1 MTIHRD
7 INDKCRLLVA
17 TVLFATLT
25 GCGEQTHEFRLLA
38 PALPFDQAIAAE
50 LVDIFEEH
58 SDHSI
63 TLVPIP
69 DMAEA
74 PLDAVESGYTDLALA
89 SNAQRFREDVTAV
102 MPLYPTVLHILYR
115 RGRDTSDF
123 RSLFQGAIVY
133 AGPVG
138 SSSRQLMTAVLE
150 DMDMAEPDV
159 SFVLDP
165 AELPDVIVLYMPISP
180 ERVETRLEMLGA
192 EGVYQLLSFGDPH
205 EIGTGSV
212 IDRAVLLDPR
222 LSPFVIPV
230 GTYGDVTPEAVVTL
244 AVDKLLVANSELPD
258 AAVYDLIN
266 EIRRLQPG
274 LASSHPL
281 LFDHLGDDFDS
292 SDSTFV
298 LHPGAQAFTQRDA
311 PDIYE
316 RYSGVAEVVVTLV
329 IGMISGVYAV
339 VQFYHRRR
347 KNRIDRF
354 YTKVIELR
362 DSISGDNT
370 DAERAAVLA
379 EVRQLQN
386 KAFEMLVDEKLA
398 ADESFR
404 IFITLSSD
412 IITEIGQSPG

>member
-1 MTIHRD
+1 MNRSGLSIGIR
-7 INDKCRLLVA
+7 CLLGAALLMLV
-17 TVLFATLT
+17 TS
-25 GCGEQTHEFRLLA
+25 CSEQQHEFRLLT
-38 PALPFDQAIAAE
+38 PALPFDQEIAAE
-50 LVDIFEEH
+50 LVDVFEEH

-74 PLDAVESGYTDLALA
+74 PLDAVESGYADLALA

-115 RGRDTSDF
+115 RGRDTNDF
-123 RSLFQGAIVY
+123 RSLIQGANVY

-150 DMDMAEPDV
+150 DMDMAEADV
-159 SFVLDP
+159 SFVVDA
-165 AELPDVIVLYMPISP
+165 AELPDVIVLYMAISP
-180 ERVETRLEMLGA
+180 ERIETRLEMLGA
-192 EGVYQLLSFGDPH
+192 EGEYQLLSFGAPH

-244 AVDKLLVANSELPD
+244 AVDKLLVANPELPD

-281 LFDHLGDDFDS
+281 LFDHLSDEFDAA
-292 SDSTFV
+292 DSTFV
-298 LHPGAQAFTQRDA
+298 LHPGAQAFTERDA

-316 RYSGVAEVVVTLV
+316 RYSGVAEVVVTLL
-329 IGMISGVYAV
+329 IGLVSGFYAV
-339 VQFYHRRR
+339 VQIYHRRR

-354 YTKVIELR
+354 YTEVIALR
-362 DSISGDNT
+362 DSISSDNT
-370 DAERAAVLA
+370 DAERAVIAA

-386 KAFEMLVDEKLA
+386 KAFEMLIDEKLA

-404 IFITLSSD
+404 IFITLSND
-412 IITEIGQSPG
+412 IITEIGSTPG